1 MKKLITLF
9 LLMFTTLILKAQT
22 ADETLEWLRT
32 KQPSLGGNSVT
43 IDQKFIK
50 VTNDKDVTSIEW
62 SKIKDVTRKNFEIKI
77 VGDELLN
84 GKNIFINIRVDDFR
98 LSDKFVKALRHLAE
112 LKGAKLIKDDLF

>member
-77 VGDELLN
+77 VGDELVN
-84 GKNIFINIRVDDFR
+84 GKNVFINIRVDDFR
-98 LSDKFVKALRHLAE
+98 ISDKFVKALRYLAE

>member
-1 MKKLITLF
+1 
-9 LLMFTTLILKAQT
+9 MFTTLILKAQT

>member
-1 MKKLITLF
+1 MKKLLSICFILF
-9 LLMFTTLILKAQT
+9 SAVLAQAQT

-32 KQPSLGGNSVT
+32 KQPSLGGNSIT

-77 VGDELLN
+77 VGDELVN

-98 LSDKFVKALRHLAE
+98 ISDKFVKALRHLAE